1 METKESIE
9 LTNEEINNIVN
20 KTIGFEIAKPDLVEA
35 DIYYSDIIY
44 LIKKS
49 IDITLRIINK
59 RAV

>member
-1 METKESIE
+1 METKDNIE